1 MWSSRRCEEDDAEDS
16 RAAYDQSVTAA
27 LHWDIFCKVI
37 DNYGDVGVCWRLA
50 ADLAARRQK
59 VRLWCD
65 DLSALTWLAPGSVH
79 QGVPGV
85 EVVAW
90 TKAPTPTPPGDVVIE
105 AFGCDP
111 PADFVHRMAQ
121 RVSPPVW
128 INLEYLSAEAWV
140 ERCHGLPSPQS
151 SGPGAGLTK
160 WFFYPG
166 FTEATGGLLREPDL
180 MDRRASFDRMAW
192 LRSRGLSLQAGER
205 LVVLFCYA
213 NPALPALLQML
224 GDQPTLLALTPGP
237 AQEQVHR
244 LALPRRVRSIDLPWL
259 SQAEFDHLL
268 WSADLNLIRGEDSLV
283 RAIWA
288 GRPFLWQLY
297 PQSDGAHGVKSA
309 AFLDKL
315 LSGSGEQAA
324 GSWPWAAKLRLL
336 WNVWN
341 GLQTQRKATEP
352 TLEELSWPELETWT
366 LAAEQLRTK
375 LLRQP
380 DLSSQ
385 LIQFVAQQALPR
397 KRLEAPSS

>member
-1 MWSSRRCEEDDAEDS
+1 M
-16 RAAYDQSVTAA
+16 TAA

-50 ADLAARRQK
+50 ADLAARGQK

-65 DLSALTWLAPGSVH
+65 DLSALTWLAPESVH

-90 TKAPTPTPPGDVVIE
+90 NEAPTPALPGDVVIE

-111 PADFVHRMAQ
+111 PPDFVRRMAQ

-140 ERCHGLPSPQS
+140 ERCHALPSPQS
-151 SGPGAGLTK
+151 NGPGAGLTK

-166 FTEATGGLLREPDL
+166 FTEATGGLLREGGL
-180 MDRRASFDRMAW
+180 IDRRASFDRAPW
-192 LRSRGLSLQAGER
+192 LHSRGLTLQAGER

-244 LALPRRVRSIDLPWL
+244 LALPRGVRSIDLPWL
-259 SQAEFDHLL
+259 SQTEFDHLL
-268 WSADLNLIRGEDSLV
+268 WSADLNLVRGEDSLV
-283 RAIWA
+283 RAVWA

-297 PQSDGAHGVKSA
+297 PQSDGAHGVKSV
-309 AFLDKL
+309 AFLDQL
-315 LSGSGEQAA
+315 LGGNAKQAVA
-324 GSWPWAAKLRLL
+324 TWPWTVNLQRL
-336 WNVWN
+336 WNLWN
-341 GLQTQRKATEP
+341 GLQTEPKATEP
-352 TLEELSWPELETWT
+352 TPEELSWPELEPWT
-366 LAAEQLRTK
+366 LAVEKLRTA
-375 LLRQP
+375 LLLQP

-385 LIQFVAQQALPR
+385 LMQFVARHALPGR
-397 KRLEAPSS
+397 RLEAPSS

>member
-1 MWSSRRCEEDDAEDS
+1 M
-16 RAAYDQSVTAA
+16 TAA

-50 ADLAARRQK
+50 ADLAARGQR

-65 DLSALTWLAPGSVH
+65 DLSALTWLAPAAVH

-90 TKAPTPTPPGDVVIE
+90 NEAPTPALPGDVVIE

-111 PADFVHRMAQ
+111 PPDFVGRMAQ

-160 WFFYPG
+160 WFVYPG
-166 FTEATGGLLREPDL
+166 FTEATGGLLREEGL
-180 MDRRASFDRMAW
+180 IDRRASFDRAPW
-192 LRSRGLSLQAGER
+192 LHSLGLTLQAGER

-244 LALPRRVRSIDLPWL
+244 LALPRGVRSIDLPWL
-259 SQAEFDHLL
+259 SQTEFDHLL
-268 WSADLNLIRGEDSLV
+268 WSADLNLVRGEDSLV
-283 RAIWA
+283 RAVWA

-297 PQSDGAHGVKSA
+297 PQSDRAHAVKSA

-315 LSGSGEQAA
+315 LGGNVEQAVA
-324 GSWPWAAKLRLL
+324 QWPWAASLQRL
-336 WNVWN
+336 WNLWN
-341 GLQTQRKATEP
+341 GLQTDTRAEEATLQEVP
-352 TLEELSWPELETWT
+352 WPEPEPWT
-366 LAAEQLRTK
+366 RAVEKLRTT
-375 LLRQP
+375 LLLQP

-385 LIQFVAQQALPR
+385 LMQFVARHALPGR
-397 KRLEAPSS
+397 QLEAPSS